1 MLRRVRFVVL
11 LACVSCLGAAAR
23 AHPFLDM
30 QPVPLPPTAV
40 SSGASYVLT
49 MVLEPGDT
57 PVVSLRLD
65 FELSSP
71 AAFTPPSGTI
81 GDGFTFVYD
90 PIADPTHFSVIGDF
104 SESPLPE
111 FGQFPVAELTMVAGL
126 ADGTL
131 SMLDSSRI
139 VALEEGV
146 PEEFT
151 HDAFSNVRF
160 SDEVAHVVPEP
171 GSTELSASG
180 VAALLALS
188 RATRR
193 GRRAA

>member
-1 MLRRVRFVVL
+1 MLRRARFVVL
-11 LACVSCLGAAAR
+11 LGCLSCLGAAAR

-30 QPVPLPPTAV
+30 QPVPPTAV
-40 SSGASYVLT
+40 SSGSSYVLT

-57 PVVSLRLD
+57 PIVSVRFD

-71 AAFTPPSGTI
+71 AAFTPPSGPI
-81 GDGFTFVYD
+81 GSGFTFVYD
-90 PIADPTHFSVIGDF
+90 PVADPTHFSIVGDF

-111 FGQFPVAELTMVAGL
+111 FGQFSVAELTTVGGL

-131 SMLDSSRI
+131 SMLDSSGI
-139 VALEEGV
+139 VALEGGE

-151 HDAFSNVRF
+151 HEAFSNVRF

-171 GSTELSASG
+171 GPSELVASG
-180 VAALLALS
+180 VAALLFLS
-188 RATRR
+188 RTARR
-193 GRRAA
+193 GRRV

>member
-1 MLRRVRFVVL
+1 MLRRVRFLVL
-11 LACVSCLGAAAR
+11 IGYLSCLGAAAR

-40 SSGASYVLT
+40 SSGSSYTLT

-57 PVVSLRLD
+57 PVVSLRVD

-71 AAFTPPSGTI
+71 AAFTPPSGPI
-81 GDGFTFVYD
+81 GEGFTFVYD
-90 PIADPTHFSVIGDF
+90 KVADPTHFSVIGDF

-131 SMLDSSRI
+131 SMLDSSLI

-160 SDEVAHVVPEP
+160 SDEVAHVLPEP
-171 GSTELSASG
+171 DSSALAASG
-180 VAALLALS
+180 MAVLLLLS

-193 GRRAA
+193 GRGAA

>member
-11 LACVSCLGAAAR
+11 LSCLSCVAAAAR

-30 QPVPLPPTAV
+30 QPLPPTAV
-40 SSGASYVLT
+40 SSGSSYVLT

-57 PVVSLRLD
+57 PVGSVQLD

-71 AAFTPPSGTI
+71 AAFTPPTGPIGSG
-81 GDGFTFVYD
+81 FSFVYD
-90 PIADPTHFSVIGDF
+90 PATDPTHFSIVGDF

-111 FGQFPVAELTMVAGL
+111 FGHFPVAELTMVGGL
-126 ADGTL
+126 ADETL
-131 SMLDSSRI
+131 SLLDTSVI
-139 VALEEGV
+139 VALEGSV

-151 HDAFSNVRF
+151 HEEFSNVRF

-171 GSTELSASG
+171 GSATMAASG
-180 VAALLALS
+180 VAALLVLS
-188 RATRR
+188 RA
-193 GRRAA
+193 RRARHAR

>member
-1 MLRRVRFVVL
+1 ML
-11 LACVSCLGAAAR
+11 
-23 AHPFLDM
+23 
-30 QPVPLPPTAV
+30 PLPIPPVAV
-40 SSGASYVLT
+40 QSGSTYTLT
-49 MVLEPGDT
+49 LALEPGDT
-57 PVVSLRLD
+57 PVVSVRLD

-81 GDGFTFVYD
+81 GSGFTFVYD
-90 PIADPTHFSVIGDF
+90 PDTDPTHFSVVGDF

-111 FGQFPVAELTMVAGL
+111 FGQFPVAELHMVGGL

-131 SMLDSSRI
+131 SMLDSSVI
-139 VALEEGV
+139 VALEAGA

-151 HDAFSNVRF
+151 HEEFSNVRF

-171 GSTELSASG
+171 GSPAMAASG

-188 RATRR
+188 GTRR
-193 GRRAA
+193 APRAG